1 MISGLKQKLGLWPK
15 DLINTWKSKKN
26 WIWIHAVSVG
36 EIKAAWPLLLEI
48 KKHKDN
54 GKSPIMF
61 SCTTNAGYNLL
72 NNLRKEK
79 DILIFYFPFD
89 LPFILNSLF
98 NYAKIKLLI
107 IVETEIW
114 PFTLTECRKRNI
126 PVILVNA
133 RLSEKSFRNYYLF
146 KYYFKNIINNFT
158 KVLSQS
164 ENDTNKF
171 KKLGIEHSKIQT
183 LGNIKFASSGDFNE
197 TERNHKNGVN
207 SSELITII
215 FASTHSPE
223 EEIGISVYKNLLKDF
238 NNLRLIIAPRH
249 IERTPQIANIVKEYD
264 FIPILKT
271 QNIKI
276 NSNKEIFIL
285 NTIGELQNYLKQCDI
300 TVLGGTFTKIGGHN
314 IIEPIRAKSYTII
327 GPYDFKISEISNL
340 FLSANALIKVKNKNE
355 LEDKLKEAILNKE
368 IREIVITQG
377 LKIIQEN
384 AKVLEHTTQTI
395 LTYL

>member
-1 MISGLKQKLGLWPK
+1 MISSLKQKLGFWPK
-15 DLINTWKSKKN
+15 DLIRAWKEKKD

-36 EIKAAWPLLLEI
+36 EIKAVWPLLLEL
-48 KKHKDN
+48 KKNKQN
-54 GKSPIMF
+54 YPIMF
-61 SCTTNAGYNLL
+61 SCTTRAGFSLLTNLK
-72 NNLRKEK
+72 KET

-89 LPFILNSLF
+89 LPFILKSLLSL
-98 NYAKIKLLI
+98 AKVKLLI

-114 PFTLTECRKRNI
+114 PFTLRECRKRSI

-133 RLSEKSFRNYYLF
+133 RLSEKSFRNYYFF

-158 KVLSQS
+158 LVLSQS
-164 ENDTNKF
+164 ESDSEKF
-171 KKLGIEHSKIQT
+171 KKLGIDPSKVQT

-197 TERNHKNGVN
+197 IERNHKNGVN
-207 SSELITII
+207 SFKLITII
-215 FASTHSPE
+215 FASTHNGE

-249 IERTPQIANIVKEYD
+249 IERTPKIVNIVKKYD

-271 QNIKI
+271 QDIKI

-285 NTIGELQNYLKQCDI
+285 NTIGELQNYLKRCDI

-340 FLSANALIKVKNKNE
+340 FLSANALIKVKNKYE

-368 IREIVITQG
+368 IREIVVTQG